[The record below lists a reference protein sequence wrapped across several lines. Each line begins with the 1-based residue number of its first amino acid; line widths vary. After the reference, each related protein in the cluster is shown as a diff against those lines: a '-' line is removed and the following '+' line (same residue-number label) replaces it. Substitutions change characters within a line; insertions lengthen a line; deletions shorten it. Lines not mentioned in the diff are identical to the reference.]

1 MESIMKY
8 IFQIIILGS
17 LVFFLVS
24 CEDKIDLD
32 LPEGETFLVVEG
44 WITNAPSPYTV
55 KLTYTSPY
63 FDDAPQ
69 PVASNA
75 TVILKD
81 DEGSESVLNEIQPG
95 VYEILDQGIVGRKY
109 QLYIHLL
116 EGDIYE
122 SDFELLNEPVLID
135 TIYYQLS
142 EREPSDFFDE
152 NPDDIYDVLI
162 ETFEPA
168 GRGDHYR
175 WRSFL
180 NREESRAP
188 FDINIIS
195 DQLVDGVPVLEYNVT
210 GRLYSI
216 PDTVEIVQE
225 MISKAAYEFLTQL
238 RNQTGFVGS
247 PFDTP
252 PVPIRGNVH
261 NLSNPDK
268 YALGF
273 FGAAGVDRAEV
284 IVGE

>member
-1 MESIMKY
+1 MKQ
-8 IFQIIILGS
+8 IFQILILCS
-17 LVFFLVS
+17 LVFILPS
-24 CEDKIDLD
+24 CQEKIELD

-44 WITNAPSPYTV
+44 WITNDLAPYNVRLS
-55 KLTYTSPY
+55 YTSPY
-63 FDDAPQ
+63 FDDSAPS
-69 PVASNA
+69 AAINA

-81 DEGSESVLNEIQPG
+81 DEGNESVLSEIHPG
-95 VYEILDQGIVGRKY
+95 VYEIVDQGIIGRKY
-109 QLYIHLL
+109 QLYIHLP
-116 EGDIYE
+116 EGDIYQ

-180 NREESRAP
+180 NGEEARAP

-210 GRLYSI
+210 GRLYAI
-216 PDTVEIVQE
+216 PDTVEILQE

-238 RNQTGFVGS
+238 RNQTAFVGS

-252 PVPIRGNVH
+252 PVPIMGNVH

-273 FGAAGVDRAEV
+273 FGAAGVDRAVV
-284 IVGE
+284 IIGD

>member
-1 MESIMKY
+1 MKQL
-8 IFQIIILGS
+8 FQILILGL
-17 LVFFLVS
+17 LVFLLPS
-24 CEDKIDLD
+24 CQEKIELD

-44 WITNAPSPYTV
+44 WITNAPPPYYV
-55 KLTYTSPY
+55 RLSYTSPY

-69 PVASNA
+69 PTASNA

-81 DEGSESVLNEIQPG
+81 DEGNESVLAETQPG
-95 VYEILDQGIVGRKY
+95 VYEIDEQGIVGRQY
-109 QLYIHLL
+109 QVYIHLP

-135 TIYYQLS
+135 SIYYQLS
-142 EREPSDFFDE
+142 EREPSDFFGE
-152 NPDDIYDVLI
+152 NLDDIYEVLI

-180 NREESRAP
+180 NGEEARAP
-188 FDINIIS
+188 FDINVIS

-210 GRLYSI
+210 GKLYSI

-225 MISKAAYEFLTQL
+225 KITKAAYEFFSQL
-238 RNQTGFVGS
+238 RNQTAFVGS

-252 PVPIRGNVH
+252 PVPIIGNVH
-261 NLSNPDK
+261 NRSNPNK

-273 FGAAGVDRAEV
+273 FGTAGIDRAAVV
-284 IVGE
+284 IGE

>member
-1 MESIMKY
+1 MDSIMKQ
-8 IFQIIILGS
+8 IFQILILGS
-17 LVFFLVS
+17 LVVFLAS
-24 CEDKIDLD
+24 CQDKIELD
-32 LPEGETFLVVEG
+32 LPEGETFLVVDG
-44 WITNAPSPYTV
+44 WISNASSPHTV
-55 KLTYTSPY
+55 KLSYTSPY
-63 FDDAPQ
+63 FDDAAQ
-69 PVASNA
+69 PAASDA

-81 DEGSESVLNEIQPG
+81 DEGNESVLNEIQPG
-95 VYEILDQGIVGRKY
+95 VYEIINQGVIGRKY
-109 QLYIHLL
+109 QLYIHLA

-122 SDFELLNEPVLID
+122 SNFELLNEPVLID

-152 NPDDIYDVLI
+152 SPDDIYDVLI

-180 NREESRAP
+180 NGAEARAP

-210 GRLYSI
+210 GKLYSI

-225 MISKAAYEFLTQL
+225 MISMAAYEFLTQL
-238 RNQTGFVGS
+238 RSQTAFVGS

-252 PVPIRGNVH
+252 PVPIIGNVR

-273 FGAAGVDRAEV
+273 FGAAGVDRAV
-284 IVGE
+284 VVVGD